1 MVNTEYSITAIISG
15 AIFVAIFILAYPNAT
30 SSVSQPSSFVVP
42 STETPEK
49 TKAPTTSVAQKEDH
63 LVKVFID
70 NEGSVHVIHT
80 LKESE
85 NIRQIKVIN
94 GILSNLLVT
103 GEDGSSIRYVAS
115 GKPLDITIF
124 PTEKRVL
131 IEYDLGGVLFLKNGR
146 WTWDFF
152 YSGSPKLFF
161 PDNVDLAFANSAP
174 VPIINNGMVCH
185 GCDMVLEY
193 VIDEPV
199 IFKKLLWG
207 NQEFTIKIITL
218 AEIPYFVF
226 DQPTKRIFFVVISN
240 NDSVTMIIPLDLL
253 ENPYDVYLN
262 ENKILKHELVQN
274 ATHARL
280 NFRAD
285 SSGAVDIIGSK
296 VVGEGPIM
304 KTPEKIIIISKNW

>member
-1 MVNTEYSITAIISG
+1 MVNQELSITTVISG

-42 STETPEK
+42 STETSEK

-63 LVKVFID
+63 LIEVFID
-70 NEGSVHVIHT
+70 NEGNVHVIHT
-80 LKESE
+80 LKESG
-85 NIRQIKVIN
+85 NLRQIQVLN
-94 GILSNLLVT
+94 GTLSNLLVT
-103 GEDGSSIRYVAS
+103 GEDSNSIRYGTS
-115 GKPLDITIF
+115 GKPLNITIF

-131 IEYDLGGVLFLKNGR
+131 IEYYLDDVLFLKNGR

-152 YSGSPKLFF
+152 YSNDIKVFF
-161 PDNVDLAFANSAP
+161 PDNVDLVFVNSSP
-174 VPIINNGMVCH
+174 VPIVNKGIYCH
-185 GCDMVLEY
+185 GCDIVLEY

-199 IFKKLLWG
+199 IFKKLVWG
-207 NQEFTIKIITL
+207 NQEFTIEIITL
-218 AEIPYFVF
+218 AEISYFIF
-226 DQPTKRIFFVVISN
+226 DQPTKRIYFVVVSN
-240 NDSVTMIIPLDLL
+240 NDHVTLIIPLDLL

-262 ENKILKHELVQN
+262 EKKILKNEFVLN

-296 VVGEGPIM
+296 VFGEGPIM
-304 KTPEKIIIISKNW
+304 KTPEKIRTISENW

>member
-1 MVNTEYSITAIISG
+1 MVNQELSITVVISG
-15 AIFVAIFILAYPNAT
+15 AIFVAIFILAFPSAT

-42 STETPEK
+42 STETSEK

-63 LVKVFID
+63 LVEVFID
-70 NEGSVHVIHT
+70 YEGNVHVIHT

-85 NIRQIKVIN
+85 NIRQIQVIN

-103 GEDGSSIRYVAS
+103 GEDGSSIRHAAS

-152 YSGSPKLFF
+152 YLGSTKLFF
-161 PDNVDLAFANSAP
+161 PDNVDLAFANSSP
-174 VPIINNGMVCH
+174 VPIVNNGMVCH

-193 VIDEPV
+193 DEPV
-199 IFKKLLWG
+199 ILKEIMWG
-207 NQEFTIKIITL
+207 NQKFTIEIITL

-240 NDSVTMIIPLDLL
+240 NDP
-253 ENPYDVYLN
+253 
-262 ENKILKHELVQN
+262 
-274 ATHARL
+274 R
-280 NFRAD
+280 
-285 SSGAVDIIGSK
+285 
-296 VVGEGPIM
+296 
-304 KTPEKIIIISKNW
+304 

>member
-1 MVNTEYSITAIISG
+1 MVNHELSITTVISG
-15 AIFVAIFILAYPNAT
+15 AIFVGIFVLAFPYAN

-42 STETPEK
+42 STETSEK
-49 TKAPTTSVAQKEDH
+49 TKAPTTSVAQQEDH
-63 LVKVFID
+63 IVQVFID
-70 NEGSVHVIHT
+70 NEGNVHVIHT

-94 GILSNLLVT
+94 GTLSNLLVT
-103 GEDGSSIRYVAS
+103 GEDGSSIRYGTS

-124 PTEKRVL
+124 PMGKRVL
-131 IEYDLGGVLFLKNGR
+131 IEYDLDDVLFLKNGR
-146 WTWDFF
+146 WAWDFF
-152 YSGSPKLFF
+152 YLSSTKFFF
-161 PDNVDLAFANSAP
+161 PDNVDLAFVNSSP
-174 VPIINNGMVCH
+174 VPIVNNGMYCH
-185 GCDMVLEY
+185 ACDMVLEY

-199 IFKKLLWG
+199 IFKKLVWG

-218 AEIPYFVF
+218 AEIPYVVF
-226 DQPTKRIFFVVISN
+226 DQPTKRIFFVVVSN
-240 NDSVTMIIPLDLL
+240 NDPVTLIIPLNLL

-262 ENKILKHELVQN
+262 EKKILKHEFVLN

-304 KTPEKIIIISKNW
+304 KTPEKIITISENW